1 MRSKML
7 DDLCDIDG
15 EHDSP
20 AQVILI
26 KKGEL
31 AQK

>member
-7 DDLCDIDG
+7 DDLRHIDG

-20 AQVILI
+20 AQVVLI
-26 KKGEL
+26 ERSQR